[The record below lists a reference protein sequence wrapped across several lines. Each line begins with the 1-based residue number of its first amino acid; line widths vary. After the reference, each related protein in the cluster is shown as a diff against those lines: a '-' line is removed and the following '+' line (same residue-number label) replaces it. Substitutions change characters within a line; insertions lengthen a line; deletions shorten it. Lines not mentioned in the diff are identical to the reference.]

1 MLRRF
6 PAVAMALP
14 PARPRLPFPMLH
26 ILSITVPIYLLIGLG
41 YLAGRRGWFSKAESR
56 VLGRFV
62 IQLALPAL
70 MFQALSSRR
79 VAEILNGHFLLAY
92 AAASAAML
100 AGGFVVAW
108 RLKRRG
114 IAFSAYA
121 GLGMSASNSGFVGYP
136 IVVQF
141 LGPVAA
147 VAMALTM
154 LVENLLM
161 IPTAVA
167 LADGDNSSKVW
178 SATLWRTLKRL
189 ALNPL
194 ILSIVGGLGM
204 SLLGLELPAPVARA
218 VQLLANASSAV
229 ALFVIGGSLV
239 GLSLRGRLSDIAS
252 VACAKLLLHPL
263 AVLALLL
270 VVPLEGP
277 LRAAAVAFAAMP
289 MLSIY
294 PILAQRHGEESF
306 AAAVLLL
313 ATLLSFLTISG
324 WLWVLTAGLGWA

>member
-1 MLRRF
+1 
-6 PAVAMALP
+6 
-14 PARPRLPFPMLH
+14 MLH

-41 YLAGRRGWFSKAESR
+41 YLAGLRGWFTKAESR

-79 VAEILNGHFLLAY
+79 VAEILNGHFLLSY
-92 AAASAAML
+92 AAGSVASML
-100 AGGFVVAW
+100 VGFFVAR
-108 RLKRRG
+108 RLRKRG
-114 IAFSAYA
+114 IALSAYF

-161 IPTAVA
+161 IPAAVA

-178 SATLWRTLKRL
+178 TATLWRTIKRL
-189 ALNPL
+189 AMNPL
-194 ILSIVGGLGM
+194 ILSIVAGLAM
-204 SLLGLELPAPVARA
+204 SLLGLSLPQPAARA

-239 GLSLRGRLSDIAS
+239 GLQLRGRLSE
-252 VACAKLLLHPL
+252 VAGVALGKLLLHPL
-263 AVLALLL
+263 LVLAMLVLL
-270 VVPLEGP
+270 PPIEGP

-306 AAAVLLL
+306 TAAVLLL
-313 ATLLSFLTISG
+313 ATLLSFITISV
-324 WLWVLTAGLGWA
+324 WLWVLTAVLGWV

>member
-1 MLRRF
+1 
-6 PAVAMALP
+6 
-14 PARPRLPFPMLH
+14 MLH
-26 ILSITVPIYLLIGLG
+26 ILSITVPIYLLMGLG
-41 YLAGRRGWFSKAESR
+41 YLAGQRGWFTKAETR

-79 VAEILNGHFLLAY
+79 VGEILNGGFLLAY
-92 AAASAAML
+92 ALGSLALML
-100 AGGFVVAW
+100 FGFLLAW
-108 RLKRRG
+108 RVKRRG
-114 IAFSAYA
+114 IAPSAYF

-154 LVENLLM
+154 LVENLVM
-161 IPTAVA
+161 IPFAVA

-194 ILSIVGGLGM
+194 ILSIVAGLGV
-204 SLLGLELPAPVARA
+204 SLAGLALPDPVARA
-218 VQLLANASSAV
+218 VGLLANASSAV

-239 GLSLRGRLSDIAS
+239 GLQLRGRLADIAT
-252 VACAKLLLHPL
+252 VALGKLLLHPL
-263 AVLALLL
+263 AVLALLWL
-270 VVPLEGP
+270 LPIDGP

-306 AAAVLLL
+306 TAAVLLL
-313 ATLLSFLTISG
+313 AMVLSFVTITG
-324 WLWVLTAGLGWA
+324 WLWVLKEGLGWA